1 MRDHQL
7 IVRIR
12 TANGFNAARTDLRTA
27 ITSSLTAWPLDLELV
42 SLSPIPRDRVVR
54 QRKAPT
60 KRSFP
65 LLDFIN
71 KGD

>member
-1 MRDHQL
+1 VKDHLL

-12 TANGFNAARTDLRTA
+12 SAEGFKPTRESLRQTIA
-27 ITSSLTAWPLDLELV
+27 SGLHAWPVDLELV
-42 SLSPIPRDRVVR
+42 SLSPIPRDRMVKAR
-54 QRKAPT
+54 RAPT

-65 LLDFIN
+65 LLDFI